1 MSTID
6 RYVLAC
12 KGIFTALRILG
23 MTVITR
29 KDVAKAWNTLGAIA
43 GNLDTIPGPTMTAA
57 MKEAGVALGGKYKDD
72 GKDAQGKAINPRIEF

>member
-1 MSTID
+1 MSTND

-29 KDVAKAWNTLGAIA
+29 KDLAKAWATLGTLA
-43 GNLDTIPGPTMTAA
+43 GNLDTIPGSTMTAA
-57 MKEAGVALGGKYKDD
+57 MKEAGVAMGGKYKDD